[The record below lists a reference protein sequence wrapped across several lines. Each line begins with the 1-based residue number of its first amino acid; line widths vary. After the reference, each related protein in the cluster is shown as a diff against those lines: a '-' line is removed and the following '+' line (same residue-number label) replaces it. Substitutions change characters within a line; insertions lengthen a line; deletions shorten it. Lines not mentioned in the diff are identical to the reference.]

1 MRNARTP
8 DRAPLFS
15 EIYRAPASRKSNRRY
30 ALSIVG
36 RRLGTPAARPTR
48 PCSEERRLRPSLATT
63 RRAAFAA
70 LVLAA
75 GLVAPTHGQETAAD
89 TAGATEP
96 TRPKEPLPLWEIGAV
111 AIAAWQPAYPGSD
124 QDLAR
129 VRILPFG
136 IYRGSLLRADGNGIG
151 LRAFRS
157 PRYEWDVSGSGS
169 FGSSANKVR
178 VRQGMPSI
186 GTLVEIGPALK
197 IHLGDL
203 LESGRD
209 SRLTQL
215 EIPVRAVF
223 DVSHGF
229 ARRGWTFEPRLSH
242 TAWTGPSFALV
253 VSASTLFADRSLN
266 HLYYG
271 VDAPYATAD
280 RPAYAASAG
289 LIATRL
295 SASLRHRINS
305 TLRLQYFAQLETVRG
320 AANEASP
327 LVRSRQ
333 DAGIGVSLLWG
344 VWHSDASGTE

>member
-1 MRNARTP
+1 MRLTFART
-8 DRAPLFS
+8 
-15 EIYRAPASRKSNRRY
+15 
-30 ALSIVG
+30 V
-36 RRLGTPAARPTR
+36 
-48 PCSEERRLRPSLATT
+48 
-63 RRAAFAA
+63 RAAAAA
-70 LVLAA
+70 LVATASLVPAA
-75 GLVAPTHGQETAAD
+75 QAQETAAD
-89 TAGATEP
+89 TVAATEP
-96 TRPKEPLPLWEIGAV
+96 TQPKEPLPLWEIGLV
-111 AIAAWQPAYPGSD
+111 GIAAYQPAYPGSD

-129 VRILPFG
+129 VRVLPFG

-157 PRYEWDVSGSGS
+157 PRFEWDVSGSGS

-178 VRQGMPSI
+178 VRAGMPSI

-197 IHLGDL
+197 VNLGDL
-203 LESGRD
+203 VDPKRD
-209 SRLTQL
+209 RHLTQL

-223 DVSHGF
+223 DVNDGFSH
-229 ARRGWTFEPRLSH
+229 RGWTFEPRLSH
-242 TAWTGPSFALV
+242 TAWTGQSFSLV
-253 VSASTLFADRSLN
+253 VAASTLFADRSLN

-280 RPAYAASAG
+280 RPAYLASAG

-327 LVRSRQ
+327 LVRSKQ

-344 VWHSDASGTE
+344 AWHSAESGAE